1 MKQIDLDSA
10 NISLDKDRVLLIN
23 FKDDADVGIEEAE
36 EIMNSSSIM
45 VGEKQFYVLINA
57 KDIFVSVDHKSRK
70 YMAEHGIH
78 KYNIAQAM
86 VVNNMP
92 VRIIANF
99 YLNFYKHTYPMKVF
113 TDIVKARKWLLLQ
126 C

>member
-1 MKQIDLDSA
+1 MNVDGDIK
-10 NISLDKDRVLLIN
+10 
-23 FKDDADVGIEEAE
+23 EAK
-36 EIMNSSSIM
+36 EIMNFSSVM
-45 VGEKQFYVLINA
+45 VGEKQFYFPIEA
-57 KDIFVSVDHKSRK
+57 KDAFVSEDHKSCK
-70 YMAEHGIH
+70 YMAEHEIN

-99 YLNFYKHTYPMKVF
+99 YLILYKYTYPMKVF
-113 TDIVKARKWLLLQ
+113 TNIIEAKKWLLLQ

>member
-1 MKQIDLDSA
+1 
-10 NISLDKDRVLLIN
+10 LIN
-23 FKDDADVGIEEAE
+23 FKGDVDGDIEEVKG
-36 EIMNSSSIM
+36 IMSFSSVM
-45 VGEKQFYVLINA
+45 VGEKQFYVLVDA
-57 KDIFVSVDHKSRK
+57 KDVFVSVDHKSCK
-70 YMAEHGIH
+70 YMAEHEIN

-99 YLNFYKHTYPMKVF
+99 HLILYKYTYPMKVF
-113 TDIVKARKWLLLQ
+113 TNIIEAKKWLLLQ